1 MTRIGAIRTAE
12 FKLFYQPQVT
22 ADGTGIAALE
32 ALIRHEH
39 PEQGLIP
46 PSHFLPRFT
55 YEELENLDWWVLQQA
70 ARDLER
76 WPDLTVSVNVAATQ
90 LQREDFAGRAL
101 DMILASGH
109 DPKSFELEIVESS
122 VIADFDMAFRNV
134 VRLRE
139 AGVRIALD
147 DFGTGY
153 SSLTYL
159 LKFPLDKVKID
170 RSFVETLHTM
180 QGVAIIQAIVALA
193 RSIGLKV
200 TAEGVESAEQ
210 QRFLRAIG
218 CHYLQGYFF
227 AKPMPADELARR
239 IASGDI
245 CGARQ
250 APPRAAM
257 A

>member
-1 MTRIGAIRTAE
+1 MTRIGAIKTAE

-22 ADGTGIAALE
+22 ADGTRIAALE
-32 ALIRHEH
+32 ALIRHED
-39 PEQGLIP
+39 PEKGVIP
-46 PSHFLPRFT
+46 PSRFLPAFT
-55 YEELENLDWWVLQQA
+55 PEELEALDWWVLDQA
-70 ARDLER
+70 AKDLER

-101 DMILASGH
+101 DMILASGR

-122 VIADFDMAFRNV
+122 VVADFDMAARNV
-134 VRLRE
+134 AKLRE